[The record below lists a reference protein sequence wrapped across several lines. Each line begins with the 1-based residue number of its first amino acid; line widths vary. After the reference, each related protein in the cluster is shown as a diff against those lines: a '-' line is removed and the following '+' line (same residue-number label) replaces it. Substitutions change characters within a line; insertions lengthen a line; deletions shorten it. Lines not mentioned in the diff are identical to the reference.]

1 MHFETGHIYH
11 IYNQGNNR
19 DKIFFEEKNY
29 YFFLEKIKD
38 HIIPFSDILAWCLM
52 PNHFHF
58 LVYVKKTE
66 VDLSPGT
73 TLSRTRTRS
82 LQQSTGIMLAS
93 YTRAINQ
100 SYNRS
105 GSLFRKET
113 KAICATKVDGIA
125 RSWLNSQGVTMI
137 NAVIP
142 ENQYPNICFN
152 YILFNPLKDKLVKKN
167 EDWKFSSYAD
177 TINLRR
183 GKLISRERIREFGLV
198 VIEDGVEL
206 K

>member
-29 YFFLEKIKD
+29 YFFLEKLKT
-38 HIIPFSDILAWCLM
+38 HVIPFSDILAWCLM
-52 PNHFHF
+52 PNHFHL
-58 LVYVKKTE
+58 LVYITKTE
-66 VDLSPGT
+66 SDFDPEKNKSE
-73 TLSRTRTRS
+73 TRARS
-82 LQQSTGIMLAS
+82 LQQSIGIMLAS

-113 KAICATKVDGIA
+113 KAICVTKVDKIA
-125 RSWLNSQGVTMI
+125 RSWLNSQGVTMV

-152 YILFNPLKDKLVKKN
+152 YILFNPLKDRLVKKN

-177 TINLRR
+177 TINLRK
-183 GKLISRERIREFGLV
+183 GKLISRERIREFGLEV
-198 VIEDGVEL
+198 NENDEE
-206 K
+206 

>member
-11 IYNQGNNR
+11 IFNQGNNR

-29 YFFLEKIKD
+29 YFFLEKIKA
-38 HIIPFSDILAWCLM
+38 HIIPFTDILAWCLM

-58 LVYVKKTE
+58 LVYVNKTE
-66 VDLSPGT
+66 VDLSLGT
-73 TLSRTRTRS
+73 TFSHTQTRS
-82 LQQSTGIMLAS
+82 LQQSIGIMLAS

-113 KAICATKVDGIA
+113 KAICVTRVDKIA
-125 RSWLNSQGVTMI
+125 RSWLNSQGVTMV

-142 ENQYPNICFN
+142 EKQYPNICFN

-177 TINLRR
+177 TINLIR
-183 GKLISRERIREFGLV
+183 GKLISRERIREFGLA
-198 VIEDGVEL
+198 VIENDEE
-206 K
+206 

>member
-11 IYNQGNNR
+11 IFNQGNNR

-29 YFFLEKIKD
+29 YFFLEKLKT
-38 HIIPFSDILAWCLM
+38 HVIPFTDILAWCLM

-82 LQQSTGIMLAS
+82 LQQSIGIMLAS

-105 GSLFRKET
+105 GSIFRKET
-113 KAICATKVDGIA
+113 KAICVTKVDRIA
-125 RSWLNSQGVTMI
+125 RSWLNSQGVTMV

-142 ENQYPNICFN
+142 EKQYPNICFN
-152 YILFNPLKDKLVKKN
+152 YILFNPLKDKIVKKN

-198 VIEDGVEL
+198 VIENDEN
-206 K
+206 